1 MQQCAPIAGLI
12 LGAGLGLNARMSTDS
27 NEQQSGEQAGDDC
40 AKTIPRLV
48 LIRDVLCAGNT
59 KRLAEHLDLSL
70 PSGCECLTGISQLHL
85 LASLWLVWT
94 CCECLTGISQLH
106 LETWAI
112 HQVVSCECL
121 TGISQLHSVTGG

>member
-48 LIRDVLCAGNT
+48 LIRMSCAQATPSALPNT
-59 KRLAEHLDLSL
+59 
-70 PSGCECLTGISQLHL
+70 
-85 LASLWLVWT
+85 
-94 CCECLTGISQLH
+94 
-106 LETWAI
+106 
-112 HQVVSCECL
+112 
-121 TGISQLHSVTGG
+121 